1 MNTKQEVLVTGPFYE
16 PSLEWLGREFTT
28 YDLYTAKDRQAMLAE
43 VGPRVRA
50 IAGTGRSDA
59 TLIQSL
65 PKLEII
71 ANFGVGYDNVDA
83 VAARARK
90 VMVTNT
96 PGVLNEAVADTTL
109 SLILAIERRVV
120 AADRYLRAGKWVA
133 NGNYPLTR
141 HLGDLKLGILGLGRI
156 GKEIAKRAA
165 AFGMQV
171 QYHSRT
177 RQSDVA
183 YPYFPS
189 VLELAKSSDVLVCIL
204 PGGAGTRHMINEEVM
219 KALGPEGTLVNVA
232 RGSVVDTEALV
243 RCLKDGSLGAAAI
256 DVYDKEPETPE
267 ALWPLENVV
276 LTPHLGSGTHATRK
290 KMGDLVVQNLIEH
303 FAGRPVL
310 TPVPECAD
318 LMR

>member
-1 MNTKQEVLVTGPFYE
+1 MKQEVLVTGAFYA
-16 PSLEWLGREFTT
+16 PSMEWLDREFTT
-28 YDLYTAKDRQAMLAE
+28 HRLFEAKDRATMLAE

-50 IAGTGRSDA
+50 IAGSGRSDA

-65 PKLEII
+65 PKLEIV

-83 VAARARK
+83 VAARARN

-141 HLGDLKLGILGLGRI
+141 HLGDLKVGILGLGRI
-156 GKEIAKRAA
+156 GKAIAKRVL

-177 RQSDVA
+177 RQTDVA
-183 YPYFPS
+183 FPYFPS
-189 VLELAKSSDVLVCIL
+189 VLELAKASNVLVCIL
-204 PGGAGTRHMINEEVM
+204 PGGAGTRHIINEDVM
-219 KALGPEGTLVNVA
+219 KALGPTGTLVNVA
-232 RGSVVDTEALV
+232 RGSVVDTEALI
-243 RCLKDGSLGAAAI
+243 RCLQNGSLGAAAI
-256 DVYDKEPETPE
+256 DVYDKEPETPK

-276 LTPHLGSGTHATRK
+276 LTPHLGSATHTTRK
-290 KMGDLVVQNLIEH
+290 QMGDLVVKNLIEH

-310 TPVPECAD
+310 SAVPECAD
-318 LMR
+318 LKR

>member
-1 MNTKQEVLVTGPFYE
+1 MKEDVLVTGPFYG
-16 PSLEWLGREFTT
+16 PSLDWLDREFTAHK
-28 YDLYTAKDRQAMLAE
+28 LYEAKDRDAMLAA
-43 VGPRVRA
+43 VGLRVRA
-50 IAGTGRSDA
+50 IAGSGRADA
-59 TLIQSL
+59 ALIQSL

-83 VAARARK
+83 ISARARN

-96 PGVLNEAVADTTL
+96 PGVLNQAVADTTL

-120 AADRYLRAGKWVA
+120 AADRYLRAGKWVTQ
-133 NGNYPLTR
+133 GNYPLTR
-141 HLGDLKLGILGLGRI
+141 HLGDLKIGILGLGRI
-156 GKEIAKRAA
+156 GKEIAKRAI

-177 RQSDVA
+177 RQSDVTF
-183 YPYFPS
+183 PYFTN
-189 VLELAKSSDVLVCIL
+189 VLELAKASNVLVCIL
-204 PGGAGTRHMINEEVM
+204 PGGAGTRHIINEAVM
-219 KALGPEGTLVNVA
+219 KALGPTGTLVNVA
-232 RGSVVDTEALV
+232 RGSVVDTEALI

-276 LTPHLGSGTHATRK
+276 LTPHLGSGTHTTRK
-290 KMGDLVVQNLIEH
+290 QMGDLVVKNLIEH
-303 FAGRPVL
+303 FAKRPVL

-318 LMR
+318 LKR

>member
-1 MNTKQEVLVTGPFYE
+1 MKQEVLVTGPFYA
-16 PSLEWLGREFTT
+16 PSMEWLDREFTSHR
-28 YDLYTAKDRQAMLAE
+28 LFEAKDRAKMLAE

-50 IAGTGRSDA
+50 IAGSGRSDA
-59 TLIQSL
+59 ALIQSL

-83 VAARARK
+83 VTARGRN

-141 HLGDLKLGILGLGRI
+141 HLGDLKVGILGLGRI
-156 GKEIAKRAA
+156 GKEIAKRLL

-177 RQSDVA
+177 RQTDVA
-183 YPYFPS
+183 FPYFAS
-189 VLELAKSSDVLVCIL
+189 VLELAKASNVLVCIL
-204 PGGAGTRHMINEEVM
+204 PGGAGTRHIINEDVM
-219 KALGPEGTLVNVA
+219 KALGPTGTLVNVA
-232 RGSVVDTEALV
+232 RGSVVDTEALI
-243 RCLKDGSLGAAAI
+243 RCLKNGSLGAAAI

-276 LTPHLGSGTHATRK
+276 LTPHLGSGTHTTRK

-303 FAGRPVL
+303 FAGRSVL

-318 LMR
+318 LKR

>member
-1 MNTKQEVLVTGPFYE
+1 MKEDVLVTGPFYG
-16 PSLEWLGREFTT
+16 PSLEWLDREFTT
-28 YDLYTAKDRQAMLAE
+28 HKLFEAKDRQAMLSA
-43 VGPRVRA
+43 VGPRIKA
-50 IAGTGRSDA
+50 IAGTGRADTA
-59 TLIQSL
+59 LMQAL

-83 VAARARK
+83 IAARARN

-96 PGVLNEAVADTTL
+96 PGVLNQAVADTTL

-120 AADRYLRAGKWVA
+120 AADRYLRAGKWLA

-156 GKEIAKRAA
+156 GKEIANRAM

-177 RQSDVA
+177 RQSDVT
-183 YPYFPS
+183 YPYFVS
-189 VLELAKSSDVLVCIL
+189 ALELAKASNVLVCIL
-204 PGGAGTRHMINEEVM
+204 PGGAGTRHIISEAVM
-219 KALGPEGTLVNVA
+219 KALGPTGTLVNVA
-232 RGSVVDTEALV
+232 RGSVVDTEALI

-303 FAGRPVL
+303 FANRAAL
-310 TPVPECAD
+310 SPVPECAD
-318 LMR
+318 LQG

>member
-1 MNTKQEVLVTGPFYE
+1 MKQEVLVTGAFYA
-16 PSLEWLGREFTT
+16 PSMEWLDREFTT
-28 YDLYTAKDRQAMLAE
+28 HRLFESKDRAQMLAE

-50 IAGTGRSDA
+50 IAGSGRSDSA
-59 TLIQSL
+59 LIQSL
-65 PKLEII
+65 PKLEIV

-83 VAARARK
+83 VAARARN

-141 HLGDLKLGILGLGRI
+141 HLGDLKVGILGLGRI
-156 GKEIAKRAA
+156 GKAIAKRVL

-177 RQSDVA
+177 RQTDVA
-183 YPYFPS
+183 FPYFPS
-189 VLELAKSSDVLVCIL
+189 VLELAKASNVLVCIL
-204 PGGAGTRHMINEEVM
+204 PGGAGTRHIINEDVM
-219 KALGPEGTLVNVA
+219 KALGPTGTLVNVA
-232 RGSVVDTEALV
+232 RGSVVDTEALI
-243 RCLKDGSLGAAAI
+243 RCLKNGSLGAAAI

-276 LTPHLGSGTHATRK
+276 LTPHLGSATHTTRK
-290 KMGDLVVQNLIEH
+290 QMGDLVVKNLLEH

-310 TPVPECAD
+310 SAVPECAD
-318 LMR
+318 LKR

>member
-1 MNTKQEVLVTGPFYE
+1 MKEDVLVTGPFYG
-16 PSLEWLGREFTT
+16 PSLEWLDREFTT
-28 YDLYTAKDRQAMLAE
+28 HKLFEAKDRQAMLSA
-43 VGPRVRA
+43 VGPRIKAV
-50 IAGTGRSDA
+50 AGTGRADTA
-59 TLIQSL
+59 LMQAL

-83 VAARARK
+83 IAARARN

-96 PGVLNEAVADTTL
+96 PGVLNQAVADTTL

-120 AADRYLRAGKWVA
+120 AADRYLRAGKWLA

-156 GKEIAKRAA
+156 GKEIANRAM

-177 RQSDVA
+177 RQSDVT
-183 YPYFPS
+183 YPYFVS
-189 VLELAKSSDVLVCIL
+189 VLELAKASNVLVCIL
-204 PGGAGTRHMINEEVM
+204 PGGAGTRHIISEAVM
-219 KALGPEGTLVNVA
+219 KALGPTGTLVNVA
-232 RGSVVDTEALV
+232 RGSVVDTEALI

-303 FAGRPVL
+303 FANRAVL
-310 TPVPECAD
+310 SPVPECAD
-318 LMR
+318 LQG

>member
-1 MNTKQEVLVTGPFYE
+1 MKQEVLVTGPFYA
-16 PSLEWLGREFTT
+16 PSMEWLDREFTSHR
-28 YDLYTAKDRQAMLAE
+28 LFEAKDRAKMLAE

-50 IAGTGRSDA
+50 IAGSGRSDA

-83 VAARARK
+83 GTARGRN

-141 HLGDLKLGILGLGRI
+141 HLGDLKVGILGLGRI
-156 GKEIAKRAA
+156 GKEIAKRAL

-177 RQSDVA
+177 RQTDVTF
-183 YPYFPS
+183 PYFPN
-189 VLELAKSSDVLVCIL
+189 VMELAKASNVLVCIL
-204 PGGAGTRHMINEEVM
+204 PGGAGTRHIINEDVM
-219 KALGPEGTLVNVA
+219 KALGPTGTLVNVA
-232 RGSVVDTEALV
+232 RGSVVDTEALI
-243 RCLKDGSLGAAAI
+243 RCLKNGSLGAAAI

-276 LTPHLGSGTHATRK
+276 LTPHLGSATHTTRK

-303 FAGRPVL
+303 FAGRSVL

-318 LMR
+318 LKR

>member
-1 MNTKQEVLVTGPFYE
+1 MKEDVLVTGPFYG
-16 PSLEWLGREFTT
+16 PSLEWLDREFTT
-28 YDLYTAKDRQAMLAE
+28 HKLFEAKDRQAMLSA
-43 VGPRVRA
+43 VGPRIKA
-50 IAGTGRSDA
+50 IAGTGRADTA
-59 TLIQSL
+59 LMQAL

-83 VAARARK
+83 IAARARN

-96 PGVLNEAVADTTL
+96 PGVLNQAVADTTL

-120 AADRYLRAGKWVA
+120 AADRYLRAGKWLA

-156 GKEIAKRAA
+156 GKEIANRAM

-177 RQSDVA
+177 RQSDVT
-183 YPYFPS
+183 YPYFVS
-189 VLELAKSSDVLVCIL
+189 ALELAKASNVLVCIL
-204 PGGAGTRHMINEEVM
+204 PGGAGTRHIISEAVM
-219 KALGPEGTLVNVA
+219 KALGPTGTLVNVA
-232 RGSVVDTEALV
+232 RGSVVDTEALI

-303 FAGRPVL
+303 FANRAVL
-310 TPVPECAD
+310 SPVPECAD
-318 LMR
+318 LQG

>member
-1 MNTKQEVLVTGPFYE
+1 MKQEVLVTGAFYG
-16 PSLEWLGREFTT
+16 PSMEWLDREFTT
-28 YDLYTAKDRQAMLAE
+28 HRLFEAKDRAKLLSD

-50 IAGTGRSDA
+50 IAGSGRSDQA
-59 TLIQSL
+59 LIQSL
-65 PKLEII
+65 PNLEII
-71 ANFGVGYDNVDA
+71 ANFGVGYDNVNA
-83 VAARARK
+83 AAARARK

-141 HLGDLKLGILGLGRI
+141 HLGDLKVGILGLGRI
-156 GKEIAKRAA
+156 GKDIAKRTL

-177 RQSDVA
+177 RQADVA
-183 YPYFPS
+183 FPYFPS
-189 VLELAKSSDVLVCIL
+189 VLELAKASNVLVCIL
-204 PGGAGTRHMINEEVM
+204 PGGAGTRHIINEDVM
-219 KALGPEGTLVNVA
+219 KALGPTGTLVNVA
-232 RGSVVDTEALV
+232 RGSVVDTEALI
-243 RCLKDGSLGAAAI
+243 RCLKNGSLGAAAI

-276 LTPHLGSGTHATRK
+276 LTPHLGSATHSTRK
-290 KMGDLVVQNLIEH
+290 KMGDLVVQNLLEH
-303 FAGRPVL
+303 FAGRAVL
-310 TPVPECAD
+310 TAVPECAG
-318 LMR
+318 LRR